1 MANYQTDLWNIT
13 ITTPYTIILSDSM
26 TVSSG
31 SQYLDIHGVNS
42 SSDPA
47 EGIWEVEFVDN
58 ANFHYRTFISGVTHD
73 SGNLECANG
82 IVQVVV
88 TNTAITF
95 IGTSSATSNVPFTN
109 LGQIATS
116 NGDGD
121 FNGGELK
128 IEAH

>member
-1 MANYQTDLWNIT
+1 
-13 ITTPYTIILSDSM
+13 
-26 TVSSG
+26 
-31 SQYLDIHGVNS
+31 
-42 SSDPA
+42 
-47 EGIWEVEFVDN
+47 
-58 ANFHYRTFISGVTHD
+58 
-73 SGNLECANG
+73 
-82 IVQVVV
+82 VQVVV